1 MPEFVSAS
9 GSNVDVFDGLGD
21 SCKCS
26 PTLAAIDNVRLDSRK
41 RRSRACGCAG
51 SSFHQILASVT
62 PTFST
67 WGNSGIEPDKDT
79 GNQLSRNV

>member
-26 PTLAAIDNVRLDSRK
+26 PTLAAIDNVRSI
-41 RRSRACGCAG
+41 AG
-51 SSFHQILASVT
+51 NAEAELAGVRVRHLIK
-62 PTFST
+62 F
-67 WGNSGIEPDKDT
+67 
-79 GNQLSRNV
+79 